1 MTTNTT
7 HAADLAGNQ
16 SALGTA
22 VLDSTDGKT
31 EALVLAEQ
39 LMANTAATLEPV
51 TLGDATFVKLPPGYS
66 LENVTAQ
73 LEKASP
79 HRNRHQGT
87 VVLGDVDS
95 LLMYCEDQ
103 DAQAF
108 GYIYADPERMTIT
121 AVFNDQRD
129 PDYPGWRDHRASFT
143 ATTTPE
149 MKKWLANDKK
159 QMGQT
164 EFAEYLEDNF
174 ADLAGADAQTLLNV
188 ATTIQ
193 ATTGINFASARRLQ
207 DGQTQLT
214 YNEVID
220 AKAGADGALKI
231 PQTFALG
238 LRIFKNGDAYKLTAR
253 LKYRLHSGSVKF
265 WYELDRPERAIE
277 DAFAGY
283 VATVRERSGYRV
295 LIGMAG

>member
-1 MTTNTT
+1 MNMTSHT
-7 HAADLAGNQ
+7 APA

-22 VLDSTDGKT
+22 FLGSTDTKP
-31 EALVLAEQ
+31 EALALAEQ
-39 LMANTAATLEPV
+39 LMANTAATLKPV
-51 TLGDATFVKLPPGYS
+51 TIDEATFVTLPPGYS
-66 LENVTAQ
+66 LENITAQ
-73 LEKASP
+73 LEKANP
-79 HRNRHQGT
+79 NRNRAQGT

-95 LLMYCEDQ
+95 LLAYCDDQ
-103 DAQAF
+103 QMQDS
-108 GYIYADPERMTIT
+108 GYIYADPDRLTIT
-121 AVFNDQRD
+121 AVFNDQRN
-129 PDYPGWRDHRASFT
+129 PSVPGWRDHRASFS

-164 EFAEYLEDNF
+164 EFAEFLEDNF

-214 YNEVID
+214 YNEVVD

-265 WYELDRPERAIE
+265 WYELDRPERAVE

-283 VATVRERSGYRV
+283 VATVREKSGYRV

>member
-1 MTTNTT
+1 MTSSNPN
-7 HAADLAGNQ
+7 A
-16 SALGTA
+16 SPLGT
-22 VLDSTDGKT
+22 STLTGTGTKP
-31 EALVLAEQ
+31 EAMALAEQ
-39 LMANTAATLEPV
+39 LMANTAATLKPV
-51 TLGDATFVKLPPGYS
+51 TIDEATFVTLPPGYS
-66 LENVTAQ
+66 LENITAQ
-73 LEKASP
+73 LEKANP
-79 HRNRHQGT
+79 NRNRAQGT
-87 VVLGDVDS
+87 AVLGDVDS
-95 LLMYCEDQ
+95 LLAYCDDQ
-103 DAQAF
+103 QMQDS
-108 GYIYADPERMTIT
+108 GYIYADPDRLTIT
-121 AVFNDQRD
+121 AVFNDQRN
-129 PDYPGWRDHRASFT
+129 PSVPGWRDHRASFS

-164 EFAEYLEDNF
+164 EFAEFLEDNF

-214 YNEVID
+214 YNEVVD

-265 WYELDRPERAIE
+265 WYELDRPERAVE

-283 VATVRERSGYRV
+283 VAAVREKSGYRV